1 MSSQSKKESKKV
13 LVGMSGKMGSSVTA
27 GLLKQQGYEVHGLFL
42 RFRSDKD
49 KDLAGFQS
57 RCCASDQNEA
67 QVKKL
72 CTRMDI
78 PLHILDVSEP
88 FRDRV
93 VDYFVHD
100 YLQQRKPNPCIP
112 CNKKIKFHYLFRKA
126 DELGCEWVATGHYA
140 RVVQD
145 LMTGHAHLLRSGDP
159 LKDQS
164 YFLFELDPKL
174 MARVLTPLGN
184 FTETMV
190 KRLAIQFEMDIAGE
204 GDPREICFVGSDRHA
219 KFLAERIAPS
229 FQADGLVQNEQGVT
243 LGQHKGFYQTSY
255 WQTTGFTA
263 VMKESEK
270 KSGEKSSEK
279 PRNDNAP
286 HPPFVL
292 GFDRSRNV
300 LIVSGD
306 ESLMFSRELI
316 ATKATWIRK
325 PSAIRGMRCKAK
337 VSPLHEES
345 ACWVTLFENDVI
357 QVVFDEPQKAITP
370 GQAVVFYEGEEVL
383 GGAYILKTGLVPP
396 PPTPQLKK
404 EKKAE
409 SGQAAS

>member
-1 MSSQSKKESKKV
+1 MSSQSKKV

-27 GLLKQQGYEVHGLFL
+27 GLLKQQGYEVHGLHL
-42 RFRSDKD
+42 RFRSEKD
-49 KDLAGFQS
+49 KDLAEFKS
-57 RCCASDQNEA
+57 RCCASDQSEA

-72 CTRMDI
+72 CSRLDI

-93 VDYFVHD
+93 VDYFVHE

-112 CNKKIKFHYLFRKA
+112 CNKKIKFHYLFQKA

-140 RVVQD
+140 RIVQD

-164 YFLFELDPKL
+164 YFLFELDTKL

-190 KRLAIQFEMDIAGE
+190 KKLAIQFDMDIGGE
-204 GDPREICFVGSDRHA
+204 GDPREICFVGSDRHS
-219 KFLAERIAPS
+219 KFIEQQVAVS
-229 FQADGLVQNEQGVT
+229 FLSDGLVQNETGVT
-243 LGQHKGFYQTSY
+243 LGQHKGFYRLSY

-263 VMKESEK
+263 SMKEPESTPGEK
-270 KSGEKSSEK
+270 KEVQK
-279 PRNDNAP
+279 
-286 HPPFVL
+286 PFVF
-292 GFDRSRNV
+292 GFDRTRNV
-300 LIVSGD
+300 LIVSND
-306 ESLMFSRELI
+306 ESAMYSKALI
-316 ATKATWIRK
+316 ATRATWIRK
-325 PSAIRGMRCKAK
+325 PDAIRGTRCKAK
-337 VSPLHEES
+337 VSPMHDE
-345 ACWVTLFENDVI
+345 AQCWVTLFENDMI
-357 QVVFDEPQKAITP
+357 QVVFDEPQKIITP

-383 GGAYILKTGLVPP
+383 GGAYILKTGIVPAA
-396 PPTPQLKK
+396 PTSRHRK

-409 SGQAAS
+409 DGGQKAPT